1 MERDTKGR
9 ISGEERDTGR
19 NNRVDME
26 KSYLN
31 LNFIPVGSGQKILTK
46 GIDNWRNMNSKELNG
61 ADSDNGPMDLVL
73 TKENDPLLSM
83 EGKKRQRVVGDTTIS
98 LGNNIEGGEER
109 DTGRNNRVDMEKSY
123 LNLNFI
129 PVGSGQKI
137 LTKGID
143 NWRNMNSKELNGAD
157 SDNGPMDLVLTKEND
172 PLLSME
178 GKKRQRVVGD
188 TTISLGN
195 NIEGGFHDIMA
206 SFTERGS

>member
-9 ISGEERDTGR
+9 ISGEEKDTGR

-61 ADSDNGPMDLVL
+61 ADSDNGPMDLML

-98 LGNNIEGGEER
+98 LGNNIEGASESG
-109 DTGRNNRVDMEKSY
+109 TTIPIMES
-123 LNLNFI
+123 L
-129 PVGSGQKI
+129 
-137 LTKGID
+137 
-143 NWRNMNSKELNGAD
+143 KEPGA
-157 SDNGPMDLVLTKEND
+157 KEN
-172 PLLSME
+172 PN
-178 GKKRQRVVGD
+178 R
-188 TTISLGN
+188 
-195 NIEGGFHDIMA
+195 F
-206 SFTERGS
+206 